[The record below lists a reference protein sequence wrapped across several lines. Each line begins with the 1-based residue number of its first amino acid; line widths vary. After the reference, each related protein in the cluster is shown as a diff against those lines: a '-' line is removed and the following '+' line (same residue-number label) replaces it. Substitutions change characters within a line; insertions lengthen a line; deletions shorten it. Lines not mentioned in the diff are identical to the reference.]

1 MQFDLKFYEL
11 WSMTC
16 SIIVI
21 TMAVIAL
28 ALNQINS
35 QYSSNDDERG
45 LELHFHFSNLNGG
58 ASDQPSIQPSDS
70 GATRLDRFKRAEEAS
85 VIPPLRDLKLPE
97 PVTDSASSVLSL
109 SSADYG
115 HTHSSHIKGDA
126 FEKTSVTAVR
136 IPLSVYL
143 TM

>member
-16 SIIVI
+16 SVVVI

-45 LELHFHFSNLNGG
+45 LELHLHFSNLDSG
-58 ASDQPSIQPSDS
+58 ASDRPSIQHSDS
-70 GATRLDRFKRAEEAS
+70 GATRLDRYKRAEEAS
-85 VIPPLRDLKLPE
+85 VIPPSRDLTLPE
-97 PVTDSASSVLSL
+97 PVSDSAL
-109 SSADYG
+109 

-126 FEKTSVTAVR
+126 FEKTTVTAVR
-136 IPLSVYL
+136 IPLSV
-143 TM
+143 